1 MCQPCFGGRV
11 FVAAT
16 KNRHSPPACLERAGD
31 LFHNRCFARAS
42 NSQVAHADHENA
54 KRALAKNSFAIKIKP
69 QLYEPIVSERER
81 VEDSPQNRGANAM
94 TAFEHNVDSKL
105 FQVFKPPAHWGNLKF
120 QVSNS
125 KFARLGYRHAR

>member
-69 QLYEPIVSERER
+69 QLYETIGSERER
-81 VEDSPQNRGANAM
+81 VEDSPQNRSTNAM

-105 FQVFKPPAHWGNLKF
+105 FQVFKPPAHGKW
-120 QVSNS
+120 
-125 KFARLGYRHAR
+125 